1 MIVLDTHAWV
11 WWVSDPKRIPQPA
24 TTHMEGAIEAGET
37 LRISS
42 MSTWEVAMLV
52 TCGRLELS
60 VDVDEW
66 IAKAE
71 AVPFFDFVPV
81 DNRIALRSVQLPNFP
96 HRDPADSVIV
106 ATALG
111 LGAILVTGDKRLH
124 SYAPLK
130 TVWA

>member
-1 MIVLDTHAWV
+1 
-11 WWVSDPKRIPQPA
+11 
-24 TTHMEGAIEAGET
+24 
-37 LRISS
+37 

-52 TCGRLELS
+52 TRGRLELS
-60 VDVDEW
+60 VDVEEW

-96 HRDPADSVIV
+96 HRDPADRVIV
-106 ATALG
+106 ATVLG
-111 LGAILVTGDKRLH
+111 LGAILVTDDKRLH